1 VLLAL
6 TDLLRCTND
15 HAESPLVARA
25 DVVEARR
32 LVTGV
37 LGCPVC
43 RAERTIAGGVIHWS
57 APPSAPPSAPAAARA
72 PAAAVPADPRPDTSG
87 DALMR
92 AAALLGLAA
101 TSSPYVLCGE
111 AGLAAAGLVGLT
123 DAVLVLF
130 DPPDDRAA
138 ALATVIRG
146 APRLPVGPRSVRG
159 IMLDEAWA
167 TDPAR
172 IASAVAALVPRG
184 RLVAPAAAP
193 LPALVR
199 EVARDAV
206 LWVGE
211 RDADIVPLRRS
222 SLR

>member
-1 VLLAL
+1 MLLAL

-32 LVTGV
+32 LVAGV

-43 RAERTIAGGVIHWS
+43 RAERTVAGGVVHW
-57 APPSAPPSAPAAARA
+57 AASAPAAAT
-72 PAAAVPADPRPDTSG
+72 PPDPRPDTTS

-92 AAALLGLAA
+92 VAALLGLAA
-101 TSSPYVLCGE
+101 APSPYVLGGD

-123 DAVLVLF
+123 DATLVLL

-146 APRLPVGPRSVRG
+146 APRVPFGPRSIRG
-159 IMLDEAWA
+159 ITLDVAWA
-167 TDPAR
+167 ADPSR
-172 IASAVAALVPRG
+172 IASAVTALAARG

-193 LPALVR
+193 VPAGVR
-199 EVARDAV
+199 EVARDAAQ
-206 LWVGE
+206 WVAE
-211 RDADIVPLRRS
+211 READVVPLQRS
-222 SLR
+222 LPR